1 MQKRLR
7 QLKTPTTNFQLVA
20 KSHPNKDGFF
30 LIVIN
35 DSASTLFS
43 LYKCLCSDDSTTN
56 LVV

>member
-30 LIVIN
+30 IILVHG
-35 DSASTLFS
+35 SAAVLFP
-43 LYKCLCSDDSTTN
+43 LC
-56 LVV
+56 VCIC